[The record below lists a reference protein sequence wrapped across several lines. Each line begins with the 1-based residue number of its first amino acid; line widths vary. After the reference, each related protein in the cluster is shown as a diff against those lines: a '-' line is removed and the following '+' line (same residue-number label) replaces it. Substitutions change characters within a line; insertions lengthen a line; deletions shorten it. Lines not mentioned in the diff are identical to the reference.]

1 MATVNIEVKGTVGVS
16 RLLVPKV
23 LNPQNNSAVYSVSI
37 ENPQFAP
44 ARGTDPVT
52 AQPVIQIL
60 QDKFVQPGNQQY
72 PSPVFWANLPA
83 KTAKGKE
90 NHVNYWDKAT
100 QAQVPVEHDIGRN
113 QPITAIVQ
121 VYDSTNPIAVA
132 KHAGK
137 VAHLTDIMF
146 DDVKTVSWYIPGS
159 AAGSVFAGFKPL
171 SNDQSF
177 KPADQGSAAAPAPSG
192 TPTTPNPAEAAPFTD
207 ATVKRDPFNGN
218 PAGGAANPTV
228 ANPTVANPT
237 VANPTAANPT
247 ATNPTAANPTAVN
260 PTAVNP
266 TAVNPTVANPTIAN
280 PTVANP
286 TVANP
291 AAVNP
296 AAVNPA
302 AVNPAAVNPANAGV
316 PFSNGQA
323 GQVGQPGVE
332 DPTHPNPFK

>member
-1 MATVNIEVKGTVGVS
+1 MATVNIEVKGNVGVS

-44 ARGTDPVT
+44 ARGTDPVA

-177 KPADQGSAAAPAPSG
+177 KPADQGSAAAPAPSS
-192 TPTTPNPAEAAPFTD
+192 TPTNPNPAEAAPFTD

-218 PAGGAANPTV
+218 PAGGVANPTVANPTVANPTAVNPTAANPTAANPTAVSPTVANPTAVNPTVANPTV

-237 VANPTAANPT
+237 VANPT
-247 ATNPTAANPTAVN
+247 
-260 PTAVNP
+260 
-266 TAVNPTVANPTIAN
+266 
-280 PTVANP
+280 
-286 TVANP
+286 VANP

-296 AAVNPA
+296 T
-302 AVNPAAVNPANAGV
+302 NAGV

-323 GQVGQPGVE
+323 GQPGVE

>member
-1 MATVNIEVKGTVGVS
+1 MATVNIEVKGNVGVS

-44 ARGTDPVT
+44 ARGTDPVA

-177 KPADQGSAAAPAPSG
+177 KPADQGSAAAPAPSS
-192 TPTTPNPAEAAPFTD
+192 TPTNPNPAEAAPFTD

-218 PAGGAANPTV
+218 PAGGV

-237 VANPTAANPT
+237 VANPTAVNPT
-247 ATNPTAANPTAVN
+247 AANPTAANPTAVS
-260 PTAVNP
+260 
-266 TAVNPTVANPTIAN
+266 PTVANPTAVN

-296 AAVNPA
+296 T
-302 AVNPAAVNPANAGV
+302 NAGV

-323 GQVGQPGVE
+323 GQPGVE

>member
-1 MATVNIEVKGTVGVS
+1 MATVNIEVKGNVGVS

-44 ARGTDPVT
+44 ARGTDPVA

-83 KTAKGKE
+83 QTAKGKE

-177 KPADQGSAAAPAPSG
+177 KPADQGSAADPTPSG
-192 TPTTPNPAEAAPFTD
+192 TPTTPNPANAAPFTD

-228 ANPTVANPT
+228 ANPTAVNPATANPT

-247 ATNPTAANPTAVN
+247 AANPTAANPTVANPTAVN
-260 PTAVNP
+260 PTVA
-266 TAVNPTVANPTIAN
+266 NPTVTNPTVTNPTIANPTIAN

-291 AAVNP
+291 TVANP
-296 AAVNPA
+296 T
-302 AVNPAAVNPANAGV
+302 NAGV
-316 PFSNGQA
+316 PFSNGQT